1 MARKNKRKR
10 AGAPD
15 IDPNEKRRAQLEER
29 RRLRAE
35 AEAARARQQRRERII
50 RFALFG
56 LLGAGLIWFIFL
68 RGGAPS
74 EINGHEVQ
82 ALSQAGVGEHP
93 PDTTSL
99 VYPTTPPVSGPHAG
113 QPEVCG
119 VHDEQIEDPV
129 QVHSLEHGAV
139 AIQYDPTLDAAQ
151 IQSIEEMARDHE
163 ENVLSAPYSG
173 METPIAVSAWGY
185 LMRLDTF
192 EADSINEFIDAFA
205 GKGPEAGETCLN
217 GLDQPFGGSATPSP
231 GASPSG
237 AASPAPASTPSPDG
251 TSTPSE

>member
-50 RFALFG
+50 RFVLFG

-68 RGGAPS
+68 RGGVPS
-74 EINGHEVQ
+74 EINGNEVQ

-93 PDTTSL
+93 PDTSSL

-119 VHDEQIEDPV
+119 VHDEQIDDSV

-139 AIQYDPTLDAAQ
+139 AIQYDPTVDAAD
-151 IQSIEEMARDHE
+151 IQSIEQIARDHE

-185 LMRLDTF
+185 LMRLDSF
-192 EADSINEFIDAFA
+192 DEASINEFIDAFA
-205 GKGPEAGETCLN
+205 GKGPEAGQTCPN
-217 GLDQPFGGSATPSP
+217 GLDQPFGATANPSP

-237 AASPAPASTPSPDG
+237 SPAPASSPSPAG
-251 TSTPSE
+251 TATPSE